1 MIKERLESILE
12 RIEKAKQRSNNKN
25 VKLLAVSKSFEIE
38 KIKEAYEIGQKYF
51 GESKAKEFLQKYEAL
66 KDLDIKWDFIGQ
78 LQSNK
83 VKYLID
89 KVNLIHS
96 LYKESVL
103 EEIKK
108 KKDFK
113 VNVLI
118 EVNIAREPTK
128 GGIFEEELKSFTQKV
143 LSVENVRL
151 LGLMCIPPFFED
163 KEKSRPYFAK
173 LRSLKEELEKEF
185 KIALSEL
192 SMGMSNDFEVA
203 IEEGS
208 TIVRV
213 GTAIF
218 GERV

>member
-25 VKLLAVSKSFEIE
+25 VKLLAVSKSFGVEE
-38 KIKEAYEIGQKYF
+38 IKEAYKAGQKYF
-51 GESKAKEFLQKYEAL
+51 GESKAKEFLEKYEAL
-66 KDLDIKWDFIGQ
+66 KDLDITWDFIGQ

-108 KKDFK
+108 RKNFK

-128 GGIFEEELKSFTQKV
+128 GGLFEEELKSFTQKV

-173 LRSLKEELEKEF
+173 LRYLKEELEKEF
-185 KIALSEL
+185 NIALLEL

-208 TIVRV
+208 TIVRI
-213 GTAIF
+213 GSAIF
-218 GERV
+218 GERA